1 MTCINIKDHKKYNC
15 RYLDNK
21 NIKEFI
27 KWVEQYMYVSGYN
40 IYDNYLGICSEYEEI
55 AFKYNNWYVYKNNG
69 LCCLYKYSVEEFKNE
84 YYFPDVT
91 CIISF

>member
-40 IYDNYLGICSEYEEI
+40 IYDNYL
-55 AFKYNNWYVYKNNG
+55 
-69 LCCLYKYSVEEFKNE
+69 
-84 YYFPDVT
+84 
-91 CIISF
+91 